1 MAMTSLLLLSSTRLF
16 SWWPDFLSLRSQ
28 FDSLKEEKEGLEE
41 LLTSNQEKIDQLR
54 SKVADLESNLESCST
69 VKISLEE
76 EKGQLV
82 QQLSWLEGQ
91 SKVDS
96 DAAVKSLT
104 DQLSHLE
111 SMNADLNLQVETFSA
126 SAKGLE
132 DERNR
137 LLQQLSEFET
147 SAKDASA
154 VEGLKMKLE
163 ELESINRS
171 LRQQLDELKSTHPD
185 PVQAKVSSSKFF
197 IRSFYEGW

>member
-1 MAMTSLLLLSSTRLF
+1 M
-16 SWWPDFLSLRSQ
+16 
-28 FDSLKEEKEGLEE
+28 KEEKEGLEE

-76 EKGQLV
+76 EKGQLI

-185 PVQAKVSSSKFF
+185 PVQAKVCSSKFF
-197 IRSFYEGW
+197 IRSFT

>member
-1 MAMTSLLLLSSTRLF
+1 M
-16 SWWPDFLSLRSQ
+16 
-28 FDSLKEEKEGLEE
+28 
-41 LLTSNQEKIDQLR
+41 
-54 SKVADLESNLESCST
+54 
-69 VKISLEE
+69 
-76 EKGQLV
+76 
-82 QQLSWLEGQ
+82 
-91 SKVDS
+91 
-96 DAAVKSLT
+96 KSLT

-171 LRQQLDELKSTHPD
+171 LRQQLDELKLTQPD

>member
-1 MAMTSLLLLSSTRLF
+1 M
-16 SWWPDFLSLRSQ
+16 
-28 FDSLKEEKEGLEE
+28 KEEKEGLEE

-76 EKGQLV
+76 EKNQLV

-171 LRQQLDELKSTHPD
+171 LRQQLDELKSAHPD

>member
-1 MAMTSLLLLSSTRLF
+1 M
-16 SWWPDFLSLRSQ
+16 
-28 FDSLKEEKEGLEE
+28 
-41 LLTSNQEKIDQLR
+41 
-54 SKVADLESNLESCST
+54 
-69 VKISLEE
+69 EE
-76 EKGQLV
+76 EKGQLI

-132 DERNR
+132 HERNR

-185 PVQAKVSSSKFF
+185 PVQAKVSSSKFL

>member
-1 MAMTSLLLLSSTRLF
+1 M
-16 SWWPDFLSLRSQ
+16 
-28 FDSLKEEKEGLEE
+28 KEEKEGLEE

-76 EKGQLV
+76 EKNQLV

-171 LRQQLDELKSTHPD
+171 LHQQLDELKSTHPD
-185 PVQAKVSSSKFF
+185 PVQAKVCSSKFF
-197 IRSFYEGW
+197 IRIFYEGW

>member
-1 MAMTSLLLLSSTRLF
+1 M
-16 SWWPDFLSLRSQ
+16 
-28 FDSLKEEKEGLEE
+28 KEEKEGLEE

-69 VKISLEE
+69 VKMSLEE
-76 EKGQLV
+76 EKNQLI

-104 DQLSHLE
+104 DQLSRLE